1 MIQGADTLV
10 CPYKFILNR
19 SPFKIPY
26 DTPATKTIAAPLGI
40 SKKYD
45 SQRPER
51 VKTRLTKED
60 KNIIRF
66 MLWENTLANV
76 TGIVMSSIKRRAPM
90 ICISIT
96 TVTAMRKRRIVYKRC
111 TG

>member
-45 SQRPER
+45 TQRPER
-51 VKTRLTKED
+51 VNKRLTKED

-66 MLWENTLANV
+66 MLWEKTLVSV
-76 TGIVMSSIKRRAPM
+76 TGIVMSAIKSRAPIIWM
-90 ICISIT
+90 SIT
-96 TVTAMRKRRIVYKRC
+96 TVI
-111 TG
+111 